1 MHVYLAEGV
10 EAGEAEPEDDEE
22 LELIRWHVDELET
35 KVAELEDA
43 KSIAGVLLYLRHR
56 RSR

>member
-10 EAGEAEPEDDEE
+10 EAGEAEPEDDEQ

-35 KVAELEDA
+35 KVTELEDV

>member
-1 MHVYLAEGV
+1 MHLYLAEGV
-10 EAGEAEPEDDEE
+10 EAGDAEPEDDEE
-22 LELIRWHVDELET
+22 LELIRWHVDELDAR
-35 KVAELEDA
+35 VAELEDV